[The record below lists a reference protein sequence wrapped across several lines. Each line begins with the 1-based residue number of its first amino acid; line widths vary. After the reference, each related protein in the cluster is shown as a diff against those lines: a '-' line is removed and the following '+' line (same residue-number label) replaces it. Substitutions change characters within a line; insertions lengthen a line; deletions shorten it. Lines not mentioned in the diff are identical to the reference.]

1 MTEWGSE
8 SDPPWPELQL
18 GRVSLLP
25 PPSWSPGVQDAGRA
39 PLVIFLLQFAVNAW
53 RAGRRPASNCSC
65 HPPSGGGKLSREG
78 RGEERG
84 RACRAEP
91 GPHRDPHCLR
101 PAGRAF
107 PGGGWAGSSPGA
119 PRATC
124 AAPGK
129 LQAPRDR
136 SGAAA
141 RPFPFPAARRP
152 PPVWSGRTGL
162 RTQKRERPQGEA
174 ENLKMRAR
182 FEWAH
187 LRLAGGT
194 RACACVLGAG
204 SELEAG
210 CRGRG
215 AYDPRAQQLPFRPAL
230 PWSASCPQVA
240 YLGWRPHPGNGDK
253 NCPTCLLRR
262 R

>member
-1 MTEWGSE
+1 MQLSPPIRRRGAQPGGARGGEGE
-8 SDPPWPELQL
+8 SLQGGARAAQGPSLSSPSRQGVPW
-18 GRVSLLP
+18 GRV
-25 PPSWSPGVQDAGRA
+25 GRQ
-39 PLVIFLLQFAVNAW
+39 L
-53 RAGRRPASNCSC
+53 
-65 HPPSGGGKLSREG
+65 
-78 RGEERG
+78 
-84 RACRAEP
+84 
-91 GPHRDPHCLR
+91 
-101 PAGRAF
+101 
-107 PGGGWAGSSPGA
+107 PGGAEGHVRGSRKAPGA
-119 PRATC
+119 A
-124 AAPGK
+124 
-129 LQAPRDR
+129 R
-136 SGAAA
+136 SQRSCG
-141 RPFPFPAARRP
+141 PSLPLPRRP

-162 RTQKRERPQGEA
+162 RAQKRERPRGEA